1 MLESEPALL
10 ASRHDRLAAACLN
23 VAPALAPLIVWSV
36 GSVADSESDY
46 GVLGYGVWSVAALL
60 IVVATN
66 TVLLLR
72 SRQSLGLAYLGL
84 AYEGS
89 SVERMLFGKLVVWG
103 LPWLLV
109 PSIAV
114 PLAGLANWL
123 VWLGPG
129 RRTLADLIGDCRVVE
144 RQDFRRRWFLLELL
158 MIGPILVL
166 LPAYAELRGG
176 VAGGAAALALVLGV
190 MAWRR
195 RST

>member
-1 MLESEPALL
+1 MLEPEPTLL
-10 ASRHDRLAAACLN
+10 ASRHRRLAAACLN
-23 VAPALAPLIVWSV
+23 VAPALAPLLVWGV
-36 GSVADSESDY
+36 GSVVDSESDY
-46 GVLGYGVWSVAALL
+46 GVLGYGVWSAAALL

-72 SRQSLGLAYLGL
+72 RRQSLGLAYFGL
-84 AYEGS
+84 AYEGA
-89 SVERMLFGKLVVWG
+89 SVERMLLGKLVVWG

-114 PLAGLANWL
+114 PVAGLVNWL

-129 RRTLADLIGDCRVVE
+129 RRTLADLIGGCRVVE
-144 RQDFRRRWFLLELL
+144 RQDFRQRWFLLELL
-158 MIGPILVL
+158 MVGPIVVL

-176 VAGGAAALALVLGV
+176 VVGGAASLSLVLGV

-195 RST
+195 RSK